1 MSTGHGVSR
10 GIGVSTGR
18 RAVTGV
24 GQRAAQ
30 GLSGWLFAPMPV
42 SRVAALRVLVFAFV
56 IVDVVLLHT
65 SGWDHGYADP
75 VWYEPLVMGRVLHL
89 PAASVLL
96 VQVLK
101 WGCVLAALAAMTGRA
116 PRLLGWTVAVG
127 WVWYQYIAF
136 SYGKVDHDRADF
148 VVALALLPT
157 VGMAHLSD
165 RRRSEAAGF
174 ALRAVQLAAVATYF
188 LSSWAKVRFGG
199 WDWVNSATMV
209 RAVVRRGTPMAQ
221 WLLEV
226 PWTLHW
232 FQWVLMGAEL
242 TSPVIFLLSEKWR
255 RRAVGGW
262 FVFHAMTYGAI
273 TIAFW
278 PHLVM
283 MLAFLPLERYAAW
296 LRERFARL
304 RGGPPPTP
312 PEGEPPVPGDAD
324 RSSRDPVGAAG

>member
-1 MSTGHGVSR
+1 MSGSSG
-10 GIGVSTGR
+10 GPG
-18 RAVTGV
+18 AVTGLAN
-24 GQRAAQ
+24 RAA
-30 GLSGWLFAPMPV
+30 GRLTGWLFAPMPV

-65 SGWDHGYADP
+65 SGWYHGYADP
-75 VWYEPLVMGRVLHL
+75 VWYEPLVMGKVLHL

-96 VQVLK
+96 VQLLK

-116 PRLLGWTVAVG
+116 PRLLGWTVAIG

-157 VGMAHLSD
+157 VGLAHLSD
-165 RRRSEAAGF
+165 QRRSEAAGF
-174 ALRAVQLAAVATYF
+174 ALRAVQLAAIATYF

-209 RAVVRRGTPMAQ
+209 RAVVRRGSPMAQ
-221 WLLEV
+221 WLLDV

-255 RRAVGGW
+255 RRVVGGW

-283 MLAFLPLERYAAW
+283 MLAFLPLETYATW
-296 LRERFARL
+296 LRSRLARL
-304 RGGPPPTP
+304 RGGDS
-312 PEGEPPVPGDAD
+312 PGDAEPEPD
-324 RSSRDPVGAAG
+324 PEHQPEHESSPPEKSVPISGV